1 MKSRSIDRFTTFGPI
16 SLLSSE
22 SILEALNEIGDSK
35 DCDKG
40 YDSEEYDAAMKK
52 FEAQLALEGL
62 EKNQV
67 AAIAS
72 RPYVQQFRL
81 KKGCMKVNTTSAVH
95 KNLKKGGEVSSFTIR
110 MDVSLLERAIFSLYL
125 FRNM

>member
-1 MKSRSIDRFTTFGPI
+1 MLLWHVNRDVPILPWIQIHHTLSTKSGSIDIFTTSGPI
-16 SLLSSE
+16 SLLLCE

-40 YDSEEYDAAMKK
+40 YDSEEYDAAMKE

-72 RPYVQQFRL
+72 RPYVQQF
-81 KKGCMKVNTTSAVH
+81 
-95 KNLKKGGEVSSFTIR
+95 
-110 MDVSLLERAIFSLYL
+110 
-125 FRNM
+125 